1 MSDTQTNTDCSLFE
15 CALSGCEEGQQDIR
29 VCAVYTKVRK
39 CESHATEAHLIW
51 FLPNLLHVC
60 PAALHTCEGM
70 MAEKKN
76 LKIGWK
82 KSKEH
87 ITDFL
92 EIMRFFSILWV
103 TSLSG
108 NPPEIYSGQIHHMN
122 TMRRGPMSASE
133 RAHHPRGRSR
143 NTSSWGLVLHDYVY
157 VCLHLCLYW
166 QSTGWDWEV
175 TGIEEVAMVSIFE
188 VGKWG

>member
-1 MSDTQTNTDCSLFE
+1 MWRGPAGYQGLRSIHKGQEVWEPCHWGSSYLISTKPVTCMSCCTAHMWGHDGWKKKLKDC
-15 CALSGCEEGQQDIR
+15 
-29 VCAVYTKVRK
+29 
-39 CESHATEAHLIW
+39 
-51 FLPNLLHVC
+51 
-60 PAALHTCEGM
+60 
-70 MAEKKN
+70 
-76 LKIGWK
+76 WK

-122 TMRRGPMSASE
+122 TMRRGPMSASA

>member
-1 MSDTQTNTDCSLFE
+1 MWRGPAGYQGLRSIHKGQEVWEPCHWGSSYLISTKPVTCMSC
-15 CALSGCEEGQQDIR
+15 CI
-29 VCAVYTKVRK
+29 
-39 CESHATEAHLIW
+39 AHMW
-51 FLPNLLHVC
+51 GHD
-60 PAALHTCEGM
+60 GW
-70 MAEKKN
+70 KKN

-133 RAHHPRGRSR
+133 RAHHQRPLQEHQQLGP
-143 NTSSWGLVLHDYVY
+143 SSTW
-157 VCLHLCLYW
+157 LCLRVSASVPLLAEY
-166 QSTGWDWEV
+166 GLRLRGYRDRRGGN
-175 TGIEEVAMVSIFE
+175 GIYI
-188 VGKWG
+188 WGR